1 MFKYFLIV
9 VVFAVYSKILGFL
22 FTSGEIF
29 ILPLWSPFDQHIIMK
44 FLYDFVV
51 IHLLALQAIAS
62 DMYPPICFLLLN
74 AHLKILSQQMLRLG
88 VGGRECHTQSNIATI
103 VERHIVILRIYKIL
117 DETLSKMYF
126 VQLSVASLELCVSMT
141 SIISRSMELPELM
154 FTVGF
159 AFAAIFEILPICV
172 LADQF
177 QTLSEKLAD
186 AAYAT
191 NWPDQSFRF
200 AILFIIHRSQNCRLI
215 LAGGIVP
222 INLSDF
228 SQYCAIRLL
237 FLSNLYNDILIKI

>member
-1 MFKYFLIV
+1 MNSS
-9 VVFAVYSKILGFL
+9 VFVFCIFARSVQHNLAVSKKARLNFSFCRRAL
-22 FTSGEIF
+22 TFWKASLRKT
-29 ILPLWSPFDQHIIMK
+29 PLCAGDREPHTE
-44 FLYDFVV
+44 
-51 IHLLALQAIAS
+51 
-62 DMYPPICFLLLN
+62 LN
-74 AHLKILSQQMLRLG
+74 L
-88 VGGRECHTQSNIATI
+88 ATI
-103 VERHIVILRIYKIL
+103 VERHNIILKIYKIL